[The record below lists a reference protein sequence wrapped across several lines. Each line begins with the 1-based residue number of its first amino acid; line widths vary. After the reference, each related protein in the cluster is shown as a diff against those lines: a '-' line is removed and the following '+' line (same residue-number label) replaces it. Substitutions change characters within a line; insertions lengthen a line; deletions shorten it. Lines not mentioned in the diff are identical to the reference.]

1 VWANEA
7 RDFTLR
13 LRDNIDLLCE
23 ALGVELEITES
34 EGEVGDFYVDL
45 VGHKVEFGRVAVIE
59 NQLRSTDHDHL
70 GKLMMYAAARD
81 AGVVVWVATEF
92 RKEHRKVLDWLNSMA
107 AEERSF
113 FGVQLEVV
121 RIGDSAPAPDFD
133 VVVGPPVRRLLVTLA
148 RGRRRTGNSSR
159 GSWKW

>member
-1 VWANEA
+1 MWANEA

-59 NQLRSTDHDHL
+59 TIEVNDHDHL
-70 GKLMMYAAARD
+70 QVDAR
-81 AGVVVWVATEF
+81 GGSRCEWSSGWPRVQE
-92 RKEHRKVLDWLNSMA
+92 EHALDLNSA
-107 AEERSF
+107 AEEVVLR
-113 FGVQLEVV
+113 GV
-121 RIGDSAPAPDFD
+121 
-133 VVVGPPVRRLLVTLA
+133 
-148 RGRRRTGNSSR
+148 
-159 GSWKW
+159 